1 MSLQPLDLVTAMGV
15 CGTWRV
21 DRVIGDYARLTR
33 VDAVSRDCALFVSR
47 LRKVAA

>member
-1 MSLQPLDLVTAMGV
+1 MKLMPFDLVTARDV

-33 VDAVSRDCALFVSR
+33 VDAPSCDTALFVSR